1 MDSVVVVVVVGLIVV
16 VAGWGRGKMKR
27 GKRRSWVGCS

>member
-1 MDSVVVVVVVGLIVV
+1 MDSVVVVVVVVVGLIVV
-16 VAGWGRGKMKR
+16 VAAWER

>member
-1 MDSVVVVVVVGLIVV
+1 MDSVVVVVVVVVVGLIVV

-27 GKRRSWVGCS
+27 GERRS